1 MMNWIWFALMAAALA
16 VAVTNGTADEVTKGA
31 IEGASTAVT
40 ISIGLV
46 GVMALWLGMMRV
58 AEQAGVVRAISRL
71 IAPVMRWIFPDVPP
85 DHPAMATMI
94 MCLAANALGLN
105 NAATPLGIKAMEE
118 LQQLN
123 PERSSATNAMV
134 TFLAII
140 TSGVQLIPATAIAVL
155 AASGSSSP
163 TSIIST
169 TLIATLTATV
179 AGLAAAKALARF
191 FPVRPDRQE
200 DAGS

>member
-1 MMNWIWFALMAAALA
+1 MMSWIWFALMTIALV
-16 VAVTNGTADEVTKGA
+16 VAIFTGSAEDVTKGA
-31 IEGASTAVT
+31 IDGASNAVT

-58 AEQAGVVRAISRL
+58 AEEAGLVRAVSSV

-85 DHPAMATMI
+85 DHPAMASMV

-118 LQQLN
+118 LQELN
-123 PERSSATNAMV
+123 PERNTATNAMV
-134 TFLAII
+134 TFLAIV
-140 TSGVQLIPATAIAVL
+140 TSGVQLLPATAIAVM
-155 AASGSSSP
+155 AASGSRQP

-169 TLIATLTATV
+169 TLVATAVATI
-179 AGLAAAKALARF
+179 AGLFAAKALQRF
-191 FPVRPDRQE
+191 FPVRPDE
-200 DAGS
+200 GKSE